1 MRFFYIQPFLLKW
14 DVLIGLLFDL
24 SYEFLGSTIQSDQE
38 NQALFSHWNILFVC
52 LVLDTRGA

>member
-38 NQALFSHWNILFVC
+38 NQGLFSHWNILFVC
-52 LVLDTRGA
+52 LVLDTQGA